1 MAELTPSRNVR
12 AAPPGWTERVFAR
25 APARL
30 AAITLWIL
38 VGVAVL
44 APFVASQLPYH
55 ARVLDRTELE
65 SAARSIAPLARS
77 YERLR
82 LASDA
87 DYERERLP
95 GSRSTRAEAV
105 ARERM
110 ALELRARVLERAS
123 GPGPRGVWGET
134 LVTLR
139 SGLALGDERRGAPLD
154 LPALEELPRAL
165 ASTRDADLR
174 ATSAWPLFASLETH
188 SVLALLVWLACAP
201 LVPWRRPR
209 ATPWR
214 GFAVRIALAVLLAC
228 LWPLARPLD
237 PHVDARTW
245 KERLATPGARVE
257 SVTFAPLPFGFAETN
272 AREAWRPP
280 GWCAAAQSGAWSPA
294 EGGARPGEPAWDAR
308 TRHLLGTDGL
318 GRDVCARLLWGA
330 RTSLAVGLGAAL
342 LLACLGTLIGALA
355 GTLGGKVDLVL
366 SRVLE
371 IVLCFPA
378 FFLVLACASVA
389 DRSVLPPA
397 LLVALVIAGVGWTGV
412 ARLVRAE
419 CLRLRELDFVLAARA
434 QGFSFARVL
443 CVHVL
448 PNALAPALVALSFA
462 VGSAILTE
470 SALSFLGLGVE
481 VPVPSW
487 GALASETR
495 NPAHWWLL
503 VFPGLAV
510 FATALAASVLG
521 EALRDAL
528 DPRAHAAQGAEE
540 TRDG

>member
-1 MAELTPSRNVR
+1 MVERSTSVEHATVSAV
-12 AAPPGWTERVFAR
+12 AAPGVVARLFAR
-25 APARL
+25 APARA
-30 AAITLWIL
+30 AAIALYL
-38 VGVAVL
+38 LLGVAAL
-44 APFVASQLPYH
+44 APFVANDRPYY
-55 ARVLDRTELE
+55 ARLLDRGELE
-65 SAARSIAPLARS
+65 SAARSLAPLARS
-77 YERLR
+77 SDRLR
-82 LASDA
+82 VASDA
-87 DYERERLP
+87 EYAGQRLE
-95 GSRSTRAEAV
+95 GSRSTRLEALARETAAV
-105 ARERM
+105 ALRLGVLARAAGDHPRAEWAQPLDALSLALAERAAPKSSLLDVPSFDVA
-110 ALELRARVLERAS
+110 ALEALPAALARAS
-123 GPGPRGVWGET
+123 DGE
-134 LVTLR
+134 LH
-139 SGLALGDERRGAPLD
+139 AH
-154 LPALEELPRAL
+154 
-165 ASTRDADLR
+165 
-174 ATSAWPLFASLETH
+174 SAWPLAASLDAGVIAA
-188 SVLALLVWLACAP
+188 VLAWLACAP

-209 ATPWR
+209 AARSPRDARPWR
-214 GFAVRIALAVLLAC
+214 ALAVRLGIVLAC
-228 LWPLARPLD
+228 TCAWPLVRPAD
-237 PHVDARTW
+237 PHVDARSW
-245 KERLATPGARVE
+245 KERLAAPGARVE
-257 SVTFAPLPFGFAETN
+257 SAVFAPVPFGYAETS
-272 AREAWRPP
+272 ATEAWRPP
-280 GWCAAAQSGAWSPA
+280 S
-294 EGGARPGEPAWDAR
+294 ARHG
-308 TRHLLGTDGL
+308 LGTDGL
-318 GRDVCARLLWGA
+318 GRDVLARLAWGA

-342 LLACLGTLIGALA
+342 LLACLGTLIGAVA

-419 CLRLRELDFVLAARA
+419 CLRLRALDFVLVARA

-443 CVHVL
+443 FVHVL

-462 VGSAILTE
+462 AGSAILTE

-528 DPRAHAAQGAEE
+528 DPRAELAVRDVRARAGESDAEGV
-540 TRDG
+540 RDA

>member
-1 MAELTPSRNVR
+1 MVEGATSLEHATVTGV
-12 AAPPGWTERVFAR
+12 AAPGVVARLFAR
-25 APARL
+25 APARA
-30 AAITLWIL
+30 AAIALYFL
-38 VGVAVL
+38 LGVAAL
-44 APFVASQLPYH
+44 APFVANDLPYH
-55 ARVLDRTELE
+55 ARLLDRSELE
-65 SAARSIAPLARS
+65 SAARSLAPLARS
-77 YERLR
+77 SERLR
-82 LASDA
+82 FASDA
-87 DYERERLP
+87 DYAGQRLA
-95 GSRSTRAEAV
+95 GSRSTRLEAL
-105 ARERM
+105 AREEAAI
-110 ALELRARVLERAS
+110 ALRLDVLERAA
-123 GPGPRGVWGET
+123 GDPPRAEWA
-134 LVTLR
+134 R
-139 SGLALGDERRGAPLD
+139 PLD
-154 LPALEELPRAL
+154 ALAIALAAREELRFLLDVPSFDVAALEALPAAL
-165 ASTRDADLR
+165 ARASDAELHSST
-174 ATSAWPLFASLETH
+174 AWPLAASLDAWTIG
-188 SVLALLVWLACAP
+188 ALLVWLACAP

-209 ATPWR
+209 PARSSRSSRPWR
-214 GFAVRIALAVLLAC
+214 GLALRLAVVLAC
-228 LWPLARPLD
+228 TCVWPLVRPAD
-237 PHVDARTW
+237 PHVDARSW

-257 SVTFAPLPFGFAETN
+257 SALFAPIPFGYAETD
-272 AREAWRPP
+272 ASAAWRPP
-280 GWCAAAQSGAWSPA
+280 
-294 EGGARPGEPAWDAR
+294 DAR
-308 TRHLLGTDGL
+308 HWLGTDGL
-318 GRDVCARLLWGA
+318 GRDVLARLAWGA

-355 GTLGGKVDLVL
+355 GTLGGWVDLVL

-419 CLRLRELDFVLAARA
+419 CLRLRELDFVLTARA
-434 QGFSFARVL
+434 QGFSFTRVL

-448 PNALAPALVALSFA
+448 PNALAPSLVALSFA
-462 VGSAILTE
+462 AGSAILTE

-528 DPRAHAAQGAEE
+528 DPRAEA
-540 TRDG
+540 RDA